1 MAQTSGPQVLGA
13 AAIVGVAVIA
23 AGLLLGNSLDRVTQQ
38 LDRTASRLDD
48 IRAAVADAKDAL
60 GNLQAAPTAT
70 NVPQVSALVFRLVFR
85 PAFRRAFR
93 RAFPA
98 RHCQS
103 IPRQACCP
111 LSAEFLP
118 QVGARL
124 AAWARTQAWLLLSAW
139 AWAWA

>member
-60 GNLQAAPTAT
+60 GNLQAAPA
-70 NVPQVSALVFRLVFR
+70 QA
-85 PAFRRAFR
+85 AARRGPDPNKR
-93 RAFPA
+93 YTVTTKGSPA
-98 RHCQS
+98 RGPETAGVT
-103 IPRQACCP
+103 IV
-111 LSAEFLP
+111 EFSDF
-118 QVGARL
+118 Q
-124 AAWARTQAWLLLSAW
+124 
-139 AWAWA
+139 